1 MITSGD
7 SVGSATGFSGSNFH
21 RDQAINNLLKPN
33 LIVKQGS
40 KLNAVVFSRSAAAI
54 RDAIEADRKSRQIR
68 LPGT

>member
-1 MITSGD
+1 MIRWLRD
-7 SVGSATGFSGSNFH
+7 RLLRQQPFH
-21 RDQAINNLLKPN
+21 RDQAINNL